1 MAKVRTD
8 TIRFITDVFF
18 DGEFFSSIN
27 AEEGGYI
34 TLGDD
39 LLSFVRMIKRLLS
52 GV

>member
-1 MAKVRTD
+1 MTKARID
-8 TIRFITDVFF
+8 TIRFMTDMYF
-18 DGEFFSSIN
+18 DGELFYSIN

>member
-1 MAKVRTD
+1 MTD
-8 TIRFITDVFF
+8 MFF
-18 DGEFFSSIN
+18 DGEFFSLIY
-27 AEEGGYI
+27 AEKGVFL

>member
-1 MAKVRTD
+1 MARMAKVSID

-18 DGEFFSSIN
+18 DGELFYSIN

-39 LLSFVRMIKRLLS
+39 FFHSNE
-52 GV
+52 

>member
-1 MAKVRTD
+1 M
-8 TIRFITDVFF
+8 TDVFF
-18 DGEFFSSIN
+18 DGEFFSSIY
-27 AEEGGYI
+27 AKGVFI